1 MDDVR
6 LIDLA
11 SQFAAICGAA
21 HVQRGDTIDSRYQSD
36 WLGTKESAPAIVV
49 RPGETAEVAAVMKL
63 CAETR
68 TPVIPFGGNSG
79 LSGGTVAR
87 AEDQVVLL
95 SLERMNRVR
104 RIDRAGMYMV
114 AEAGCIIQN
123 LHQAVE
129 AEGLMFPLVFGA
141 KGTAQIGG
149 ALGTNAGGLNV
160 IRHGSARALCM
171 GLEVVTA
178 SGEVMDLLP
187 ALKKNN
193 TGYDLVN
200 LMVGSEGTLGIIT
213 AASLKLVPPP
223 LAQATAMVK
232 VRDVEAALE
241 LMNMTQARTGGRIE
255 AFELIG
261 RLMYELPVKYL
272 DHVTAPFE
280 EAPDLAVLMEIG
292 AATKED
298 AEIGADGTVA
308 LESQLESILAD
319 AFEAELIHD
328 AVIAR
333 SAAQRLNFWAMR
345 EGTLDAM
352 QMHGNWVMN
361 DISFQVSDLP
371 GAIADMEAAF
381 AAIAPGPFCVAF
393 GHMGD
398 GNLHINARPYD
409 RDPSECPDE
418 VAAIKDAVRDTVVKW
433 RGSIS
438 AEHGIGTDKQQ
449 DMKRLKDPVAYEMMK
464 PIKMALDPHNLLN
477 PGKVLL

>member
-1 MDDVR
+1 MNEMR
-6 LIDLA
+6 MTDLA
-11 SQFAAICGAA
+11 TQFAAICGTAN
-21 HVQRGDTIDSRYQSD
+21 VQRGDSIDTRYQSD

-95 SLERMNRVR
+95 SLERMNKVR

-178 SGEVMDLLP
+178 AGEVMDLLP

-213 AASLKLVPPP
+213 ATSLKLVPPP

-232 VRDVEAALE
+232 VRDVDAALE

-261 RLMYELPVKYL
+261 KLMYELPVQYL
-272 DHVTAPFE
+272 DHVSPVFDETPE
-280 EAPDLAVLMEIG
+280 LAVLMELG
-292 AATKED
+292 AARRED
-298 AEIGADGTVA
+298 AAPGPDGTVA
-308 LESQLESILAD
+308 LSALLESILAD
-319 AFEAELIHD
+319 AF
-328 AVIAR
+328 
-333 SAAQRLNFWAMR
+333 
-345 EGTLDAM
+345 
-352 QMHGNWVMN
+352 
-361 DISFQVSDLP
+361 
-371 GAIADMEAAF
+371 
-381 AAIAPGPFCVAF
+381 
-393 GHMGD
+393 
-398 GNLHINARPYD
+398 
-409 RDPSECPDE
+409 
-418 VAAIKDAVRDTVVKW
+418 
-433 RGSIS
+433 
-438 AEHGIGTDKQQ
+438 
-449 DMKRLKDPVAYEMMK
+449 
-464 PIKMALDPHNLLN
+464 
-477 PGKVLL
+477 

>member
-1 MDDVR
+1 M
-6 LIDLA
+6 
-11 SQFAAICGAA
+11 
-21 HVQRGDTIDSRYQSD
+21 
-36 WLGTKESAPAIVV
+36 
-49 RPGETAEVAAVMKL
+49 
-63 CAETR
+63 
-68 TPVIPFGGNSG
+68 
-79 LSGGTVAR
+79 AR

-200 LMVGSEGTLGIIT
+200 LMVSEGTLGIIT
-213 AASLKLVPPP
+213 AASLKLVPP

-261 RLMYELPVKYL
+261 RLMYELPVKYP

-361 DISFQVSDLP
+361 DISFQVSDLA

-464 PIKMALDPHNLLN
+464 AIKAALDPHNLLN